1 MSSHCPGLAGTE
13 QTLVNF
19 RSWLIATGIGDAV
32 RPITGRRRRHSLP
45 IPSALPTCR
54 VIASTWTYVCPS
66 GESIGR
72 VETSARR
79 SS

>member
-13 QTLVNF
+13 QTLVNL

-45 IPSALPTCR
+45 YPLGAPDLPRHRDHLDLR
-54 VIASTWTYVCPS
+54 VPF
-66 GESIGR
+66 G
-72 VETSARR
+72 
-79 SS
+79 